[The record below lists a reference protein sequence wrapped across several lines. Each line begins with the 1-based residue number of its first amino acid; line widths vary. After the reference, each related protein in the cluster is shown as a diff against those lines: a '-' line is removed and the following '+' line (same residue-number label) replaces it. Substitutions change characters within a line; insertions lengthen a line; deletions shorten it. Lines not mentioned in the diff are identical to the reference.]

1 MPPTSSIADAHL
13 MSPNKR
19 ISVQGLAT
27 TVSPVKVGDNWSR
40 KEIQLKDPRTS
51 QSIRC
56 KLWGNATDLPVNEGT
71 MFTISNLEVA
81 QYHNVTSTNST
92 AQTAITEI
100 EMPAENREY
109 IIQGFDTESN
119 PPQIITQDDVT
130 LNINIEQLVQL
141 APRHQIDEL
150 QGALPLTVELV
161 VDLGTLTVI
170 DINRGANDD
179 EI

>member
-1 MPPTSSIADAHL
+1 MVTPQMPGKSMVPKVSSSTL
-13 MSPNKR
+13 
-19 ISVQGLAT
+19 T
-27 TVSPVKVGDNWSR
+27 TWQMQRLFAASYSDKSR
-40 KEIQLKDPRTS
+40 LFPSFLIESTLGTS
-51 QSIRC
+51 Q
-56 KLWGNATDLPVNEGT
+56 
-71 MFTISNLEVA
+71 
-81 QYHNVTSTNST
+81 
-92 AQTAITEI
+92 EI

-170 DINRGANDD
+170 DITRGANDD
-179 EI
+179 EM